1 MKTGSGNRSD
11 RCTIAVISVS
21 TTTPILIAMSTAD
34 CGAVEVLA
42 SILMLLSFPSSQ
54 AAPIPLC
61 AFYALYAGTT
71 LRGSTAGCFVTGEG
85 RAAASCYSCPPGPR
99 NPRTSAPL
107 PVGRRPPLRPFAYP
121 LGPRPRTRL
130 GACPSSGSDPPQC
143 SLRPPAPRSP
153 LASREGGVELREQPL
168 HPTPCARSEQLV
180 NGGFYLSRVDALHH
194 APHHRLALL
203 RHARSSSR
211 RG

>member
-61 AFYALYAGTT
+61 AFYTLYAGTT
-71 LRGSTAGCFVTGEG
+71 LHGSTAGCFVGGEG
-85 RAAASCYSCPPGPR
+85 RAAASCSSCPQAPR
-99 NPRTSAPL
+99 NPRTSPPL
-107 PVGRRPPLRPFAYP
+107 PVGRRPPPRPFAYP
-121 LGPRPRTRL
+121 LATRHGVPFGHQL
-130 GACPSSGSDPPQC
+130 HD
-143 SLRPPAPRSP
+143 LLSP
-153 LASREGGVELREQPL
+153 VGGV
-168 HPTPCARSEQLV
+168 HPATERVPC
-180 NGGFYLSRVDALHH
+180 
-194 APHHRLALL
+194 PL
-203 RHARSSSR
+203 RHGEQVFTVNPDR
-211 RG
+211 RAAGRQRMQASACRLHEHV